1 MIEEATVVE
10 GSDLAASG
18 PGNSNNTG
26 STDPATLIKAIASSS
41 DPMSLLLSQL
51 QAQGSSNPT
60 AALLASLLQMRKPA
74 EAAPLPA
81 QDPDVA
87 ERDAEAP
94 LERERS
100 FQELNETVSRVWAE
114 LEVLRKRN
122 DELAAAIGACFLCFG
137 SDPLCPECAGRG
149 RPGSKFP
156 EANAYRKYVWPAL
169 RRTQGDRAMRG
180 SVGISATGSN
190 GIGTIATSRASVYG
204 MSEGSS
210 PLNTNNHDRK

>member
-1 MIEEATVVE
+1 MIEKATVVE
-10 GSDLAASG
+10 GNDAAALG
-18 PGNSNNTG
+18 LGTSNNTG
-26 STDPATLIKAIASSS
+26 STDPATLIKAITSSS

-74 EAAPLPA
+74 SLPA
-81 QDPDVA
+81 EDPDVA
-87 ERDAEAP
+87 ERGAEAQQ
-94 LERERS
+94 ERERS
-100 FQELNETVSRVWAE
+100 FQELNETVSRLWAE
-114 LEVLRKRN
+114 LDVLRKRN

-156 EANAYRKYVWPAL
+156 EANAYRKYVLPAL
-169 RRTQGDRAMRG
+169 SRTQGDRAMRG
-180 SVGISATGSN
+180 SVGVSPTGSN
-190 GIGTIATSRASVYG
+190 GIGTIATSQASVYG

-210 PLNTNNHDRK
+210 PLNTNNRDRK